1 MVRQS
6 YVEKCLSRMRKWMA
20 LRGLAPNSVS
30 TYVRCARQFLAH
42 VDRTLATV
50 KRTDIE
56 GYLHTLVDK
65 AHSPGTRNV
74 QLGAIRCLL
83 LSTVRR
89 DPSATIPRA
98 KVPRVVPQIL
108 SGTEVARLLA
118 ATTSLKYRAIFMLA
132 YGAGLRVGEITTLDT
147 SDLDSQRM
155 LIRVREGKTGQRYV
169 MMSPRLLAA
178 LRRYWKAY
186 RPPGTELFPGYAKQR
201 AGTQLSRESIHRV
214 LAKAARAAGIKKHV
228 SPHTLR
234 HCFATHL
241 LESGANVRT
250 VQLLLGHAYL
260 ETTAK
265 YLHLTTAQLCQVP
278 SPLDLIGTPQGTVLG

>member
-1 MVRQS
+1 MIRES
-6 YVEKCLSRMRKWMA
+6 YIEKCLCRMRAWMA

-42 VDRTLATV
+42 VERPLAAV
-50 KRTDIE
+50 KQTDIE
-56 GYLHTLVDK
+56 GYLHALVAK
-65 AHSPGTRNV
+65 ARSPRTRNV

-89 DPSATIPRA
+89 DPSAAIPRA
-98 KVPRVVPQIL
+98 KAPRVVPQIL

-118 ATTSLKYRAIFMLA
+118 ATTSPKYRAIFMLA
-132 YGAGLRVGEITTLDT
+132 YGAGLRVGEITTLET
-147 SDLDSQRM
+147 SDIDGQRM

-169 MMSPRLLAA
+169 MLSPRVLAA
-178 LRRYWKAY
+178 LRAYWKAY
-186 RPPGTELFPGYAKQR
+186 RPPGTALFAGYAKQR

-214 LAKAARAAGIKKHV
+214 LGKAAREAGIHKRV

-241 LESGANVRT
+241 LETGADVRR

-260 ETTAK
+260 ETTAR
-265 YLHLTTAQLCQVP
+265 YLHLTTAQLRQVP
-278 SPLDLIGTPQGTVLG
+278 SPLDLLGTPQGSVLG